1 MPTGRHLP
9 SAPSIQGPTV
19 PSPQPMGLAPALE
32 RNIQAMVR
40 RRTEEAAA
48 EGHQDKL
55 AQAITNFSGSMTFV
69 YLHLLIVGGWIVI
82 NLGWVP
88 FAAPWDPSLVIL
100 AMIASVEAIFLS
112 TFVLMS
118 QNRMSRAD
126 DRRADLNLQISLLAE
141 HETTKLVELVAAI
154 AEKLQVEVSTRPEEI
169 RELEQD
175 VAPEAVLDR
184 IEQSKPD

>member
-19 PSPQPMGLAPALE
+19 PPPQPTGLAPALE

-48 EGHQDKL
+48 EGLQDRL

-69 YLHLLIVGGWIVI
+69 YLHLLIFGGWIVI

-154 AEKLQVEVSTRPEEI
+154 AGKLQVEVATRPEEI
-169 RELEQD
+169 RELEKD